1 MRDERGFFHFRAET
15 YSSGTSGRAFQKVR
29 ENNFVI
35 DDPSPDPYNG
45 PGESPNA
52 GEYFVSGITGCAVLM
67 MHRIAR
73 AEDLPLEKVNVKM
86 DVALDPEAERGEYTL
101 LDEASM
107 HFSFAGLSD
116 EQASRLVTI
125 FKSK

>member
-1 MRDERGFFHFRAET
+1 MADDGMFHFEAET
-15 YSSGTSGRAFQKVR
+15 YSSGTPGRALQKVR

-35 DDPSPDPYNG
+35 DDPAPDPYNG

-73 AEDLPLEKVNVKM
+73 AESLPLEACHVKM
-86 DVALDPEAERGEYTL
+86 DVALDRSKERGEHTV
-101 LDEASM
+101 LDYAHM
-107 HFSFAGLSD
+107 HFSFAGVDD
-116 EQASRLVTI
+116 EQAARLVSI
-125 FKSK
+125 FEAT